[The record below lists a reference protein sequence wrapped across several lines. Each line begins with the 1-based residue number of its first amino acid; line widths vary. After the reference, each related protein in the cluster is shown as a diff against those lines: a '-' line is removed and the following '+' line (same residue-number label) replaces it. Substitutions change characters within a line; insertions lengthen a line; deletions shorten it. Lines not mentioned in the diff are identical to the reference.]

1 MRRRH
6 AHLLAAAEYDG
17 ASVEPSIFGTLFE
30 RSLDPSKRSQLGA
43 HYTSQKDIE
52 TLVAQAVRANIRA
65 AAEHL
70 RHGSQLVEQLE
81 REGGL
86 AIVGAEYCL
95 QTGVVD
101 FFDGVAES

>member
-1 MRRRH
+1 V
-6 AHLLAAAEYDG
+6 AARA
-17 ASVEPSIFGTLFE
+17 
-30 RSLDPSKRSQLGA
+30 
-43 HYTSQKDIE
+43 
-52 TLVAQAVRANIRA
+52 RANIRA
-65 AAEHL
+65 PAEQL

-101 FFDGVAES
+101 FFNGVAEP